1 LTQGYA
7 LTLQLRGEVLCS
19 FWRLYQ
25 VREGSWK
32 NCRSGRSTKN
42 FVDSSGDALV
52 SDRETQAELV
62 EAEAV
67 YLDITRLR

>member
-1 LTQGYA
+1 
-7 LTLQLRGEVLCS
+7 
-19 FWRLYQ
+19 
-25 VREGSWK
+25 
-32 NCRSGRSTKN
+32 
-42 FVDSSGDALV
+42 VDSSGDALV